1 MASINSVLKLA
12 FEIFFCPN
20 QKYRNILPS
29 GKTPITNQKQF
40 FTAVNIDQYQNEI
53 KNLKEQNSNLEDE
66 IKNLK
71 NTIAQQN
78 EFASSVKN
86 IVHKN
91 GDAILKILELEELLE
106 DKAEREAEETRR
118 NLQTEEIATVAEI
131 KIESENTED
140 IECISLQPEQNEEA
154 SAEGIETI
162 PEITVKEEELEEIEE
177 MEMDEIQPEVN
188 PAGGS
193 DGFMHMTH
201 LGMPSKCPEMVPVTM
216 QLTGVNAGKSLYID
230 PAKWEKTIA
239 GRFQCPACPY
249 VSRYR
254 NSFARHIRIH
264 TTEKPFKCEFCGVG
278 FR

>member
-177 MEMDEIQPEVN
+177 MEIDEIQPEVN

-249 VSRYR
+249 VS
-254 NSFARHIRIH
+254 
-264 TTEKPFKCEFCGVG
+264 
-278 FR
+278 

>member
-40 FTAVNIDQYQNEI
+40 FTAVNIDQYQNDI

-131 KIESENTED
+131 KIESENIED

-154 SAEGIETI
+154 SAEGIENI

>member
-140 IECISLQPEQNEEA
+140 IECISLQPDQNEET
-154 SAEGIETI
+154 SAEGIENI